1 MQPSSSHS
9 THEDEQGLRGEEGV
23 RGVEGGLLSSVLL
36 HALRVWRVVRCVSKK
51 QYGDAIAS
59 MLASS
64 EFNIDN
70 WSEHAVHEMFL
81 VIQCV

>member
-9 THEDEQGLRGEEGV
+9 THEDEQQGRQGFRGEEGV
-23 RGVEGGLLSSVLL
+23 KGGEGGLLSSVLL

-51 QYGDAIAS
+51 QDGDAIAS

-70 WSEHAVHEMFL
+70 WSEHAN
-81 VIQCV
+81 